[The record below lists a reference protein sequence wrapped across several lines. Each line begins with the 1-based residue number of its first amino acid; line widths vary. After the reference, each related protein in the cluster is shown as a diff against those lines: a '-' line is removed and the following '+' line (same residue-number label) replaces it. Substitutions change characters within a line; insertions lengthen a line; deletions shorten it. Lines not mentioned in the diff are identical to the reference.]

1 MSKELT
7 ERDMKVLEYVKQQ
20 PDKFELEKAVKVYKA
35 RADKMYDLLIHFG
48 HIDEANEAM
57 KICAGKDTEC

>member
-1 MSKELT
+1 MTKTLT
-7 ERDMKVLEYVKQQ
+7 EREKMVLDYVKQY

-35 RADKMYDLLIHFG
+35 RSDKMYDLLIRFG

-57 KICAGKDTEC
+57 KICDRKD